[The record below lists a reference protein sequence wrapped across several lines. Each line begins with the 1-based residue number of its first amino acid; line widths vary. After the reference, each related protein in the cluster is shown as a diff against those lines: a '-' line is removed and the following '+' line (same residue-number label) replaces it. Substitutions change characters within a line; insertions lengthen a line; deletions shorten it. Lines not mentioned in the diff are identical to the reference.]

1 MNKSVLRIAALL
13 VCLLFAMALVA
24 GCGGGDK
31 EPAAPSGA
39 VNGAAPGDD
48 FKEVDLSDVEVTEP
62 AKTLAEQEKAW
73 LNELTDMVK
82 DLDEL
87 YDLTSVDAMLY
98 ANFIVRLNEIKP
110 VFEEYKVTTDQYL
123 VEHNVAEAYKN
134 DPLYTNGLVYGQKM
148 REQTD
153 KFFTGVFEGVV
164 DESGK
169 TKDLSKQEVL
179 ELYKETM
186 VDNFNK
192 YYRQLNNALT
202 RVEEAK

>member
-1 MNKSVLRIAALL
+1 MNKPVLRIAALL
-13 VCLLFAMALVA
+13 VCLLFALALVA
-24 GCGGGDK
+24 GCGGNN
-31 EPAAPSGA
+31 EPAAPSGG

-48 FKEVDLSDVEVTEP
+48 FEEIDLSDVEVTEP
-62 AKTLAEQEKAW
+62 AITLAEKEKAW
-73 LNELTDMVK
+73 LNELTDIVK

-87 YDLTSVDAMLY
+87 YDLASVDAMLY

-110 VFEEYKVTTDQYL
+110 VFEEFKASADQYL
-123 VEHNVAEAYKN
+123 EEQNVAEEYKN
-134 DPLYTNGLVYGQKM
+134 DTLYTNGLVYGEKM
-148 REQTD
+148 RAEAD
-153 KFFTGVFEGVV
+153 EFFRGVFEGVV

-186 VDNFNK
+186 VDNYNN